1 MELNLYTLSLNK
13 KPDQSQTHK
22 RILNKLIEEIVLL

>member
-13 KPDQSQTHK
+13 KPDRSQTHK
-22 RILNKLIEEIVLL
+22 GILNKLIEGIVLL